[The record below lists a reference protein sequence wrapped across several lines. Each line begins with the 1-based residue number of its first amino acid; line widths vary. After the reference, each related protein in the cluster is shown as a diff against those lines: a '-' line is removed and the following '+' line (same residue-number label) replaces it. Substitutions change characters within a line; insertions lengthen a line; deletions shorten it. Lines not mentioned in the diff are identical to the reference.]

1 MGSADDPPADSAPF
15 FTFMD
20 AGGGDG
26 RRNGTSMT
34 APQSL
39 AVDDYIAAHIVTSPP
54 EPAKPTKP
62 AAPAPLPQPMAN
74 KKGTTP
80 TAAAALSD
88 QIHPMIRSR
97 RLNTPEEIA
106 AWIAER
112 RAKYP
117 TDANMRRK
125 ATEQASGDSG
135 GPHVPSKRKRTDGDA
150 NDGSSMVAPN
160 NALAAAMAL
169 YGTAASDDEDGND
182 GSDAHS
188 SDESAEAP
196 ETAPAKSLL
205 PNVPFRASGIAPG
218 EDRRKLRVC
227 KYFARG
233 ACVRGTAC
241 PFAHPESLQKAQ
253 DEHPGPGSSA
263 ASANRSRDGLLHRL
277 LAKDIERENYRVFQC
292 IQYIC
297 DNGFLGVPAR
307 YDLLYQS

>member
-1 MGSADDPPADSAPF
+1 MGSADDPPPDSAPF
-15 FTFMD
+15 FTFME
-20 AGGGDG
+20 AGGGGGGD
-26 RRNGTSMT
+26 NGTNMT

-39 AVDDYIAAHIVTSPP
+39 AVDDYIAAHIVTDPP
-54 EPAKPTKP
+54 EPTKPTEP
-62 AAPAPLPQPMAN
+62 APAPLPQLAAH

-80 TAAAALSD
+80 TAAAAAALFD
-88 QIHPMIRSR
+88 QVHPMIRSR

-125 ATEQASGDSG
+125 AAEQASGDSDG
-135 GPHVPSKRKRTDGDA
+135 THVSNKRKRTEGEG
-150 NDGSSMVAPN
+150 NDGSKAAPK

-169 YGTAASDDEDGND
+169 YGTAGSDDNDD
-182 GSDAHS
+182 GSDVHS
-188 SDESAEAP
+188 SDESAEMP
-196 ETAPAKSLL
+196 ESAPAKSLL

-227 KYFARG
+227 KYFSRG
-233 ACVRGTAC
+233 ACVRGMAC
-241 PFAHPESLQKAQ
+241 PFAHPESLQKTHG
-253 DEHPGPGSSA
+253 EHPGAASSA
-263 ASANRSRDGLLHRL
+263 ASTNRSQEGLLHRL
-277 LAKDIERENYRVFQC
+277 LAKDIERENHRVFQC

-297 DNGFLGVPAR
+297 DNDFLGVPAR